1 MTGGNEGSGGMQH
14 SAAEINAEI
23 NAPAAAGER
32 GLQPRPVVH
41 GCTDNGF

>member
-14 SAAEINAEI
+14 GATEI

>member
-1 MTGGNEGSGGMQH
+1 MTGGNDGSGGMQH
-14 SAAEINAEI
+14 SAAEII
-23 NAPAAAGER
+23 NASTAAGER